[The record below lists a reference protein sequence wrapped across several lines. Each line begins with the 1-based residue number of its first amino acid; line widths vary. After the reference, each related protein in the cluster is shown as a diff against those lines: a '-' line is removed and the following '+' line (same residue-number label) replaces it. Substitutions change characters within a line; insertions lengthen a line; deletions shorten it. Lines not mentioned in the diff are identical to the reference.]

1 MDPARPTPHVRPRLR
16 VRPLAIGLLL
26 VAALAVPGAAG
37 ADARS
42 VVVTTPILG
51 SVVRELAGES
61 AQVTVLMEPGVDPH
75 DWSPSA
81 REIALVFDAD
91 LVVANGLDLEAGLAD
106 ALEEAEASGVPVF
119 HATDWVTVRVPG
131 APVPS
136 PAAGGSPA
144 PAASPE
150 PDHEEEDHAEAS
162 GDDQDHEHA
171 GGDPHFWT
179 DPVAM
184 TAVVAALAD
193 ALAAAGIDVSL
204 QRDQV
209 TAALTEVDAELGA
222 RIAAIPAERR
232 RIVTG
237 HESLGYF
244 ADRYGIAV
252 VGAVIPGLSTQG
264 EVSAQELG
272 ALAAAIRESGVTAI
286 IVEVGTPQAVAEAIA
301 AETGARIVPLA
312 DLTLPPDGS
321 YISYLRG
328 IAETVITAIG

>member
-131 APVPS
+131 APAPS

-144 PAASPE
+144 PSSSPE
-150 PDHEEEDHAEAS
+150 PDHEEEHAHEAGHDH
-162 GDDQDHEHA
+162 DHA

-209 TAALTEVDAELGA
+209 TAALTEVDAEIAA
-222 RIAAIPAERR
+222 RIAAIPEERR

-244 ADRYGIAV
+244 ADRYGIEV